1 MALFKKSNAENPAYA
16 IPKSERNYNNAYNNI
31 LIVVCFSF
39 INIFMMIFGA
49 DSYFL
54 FSAYVPYTLVTV
66 GMYNTGSLPAEYY
79 DQTVQYEFWDKSF
92 LIEMIVAAVVILALY
107 MVCYFL
113 ARKKKGVGG
122 LVVATVLFS
131 LDTVLM
137 LTLNGIQAEMLLD
150 IVFHIVIV
158 VSLIY
163 GIISFKKMKKEKEE
177 AENAA
182 LYQGEFVPTTPE
194 GNTCFEGNIS
204 EGNAPEVNA
213 EPAVSA
219 EPEVQSAPVGQNEET
234 SAE

>member
-1 MALFKKSNAENPAYA
+1 MALFKKSNAGAAAYT
-16 IPKSERNYNNAYNNI
+16 IPKSERNYNSAYNNI

-39 INIFMMIFGA
+39 INILMMIFGA

-66 GMYNTGSLPAEYY
+66 GMYNTGSLPADYY

-122 LVVATVLFS
+122 LVTATVLFS
-131 LDTVLM
+131 FDTVLM
-137 LTLNGIQAEMLLD
+137 LTLNGIQAEMFLD
-150 IVFHIVIV
+150 IIFHIVIV
-158 VSLIY
+158 ASFIY

-182 LYQGEFVPTTPE
+182 LYQGEFVPTAPE
-194 GNTCFEGNIS
+194 GNAYFENTPP
-204 EGNAPEVNA
+204 EVDAEPEVNA
-213 EPAVSA
+213 DSEA
-219 EPEVQSAPVGQNEET
+219 QSAPVGQDKET